1 MCLLIL
7 GCLQMRKV
15 LERFEAKA
23 VWSNLHIFRVN
34 YEYAQESF
42 QNAIWD
48 MGQYLNLPA
57 DDLVSEMRSAL
68 AIRDV
73 MLRRERPQSAEAL
86 WSSVLV
92 GIQDR
97 KDLPLAERL
106 VASFLLAPSQAA
118 ECERGF
124 STIVR
129 LRERLGHECSPSV
142 LEQYLQVGSLGRP
155 LQEAMSGGC
164 IKAVTQKFLGA
175 KDRRLASAGDLGW
188 YRRGRRMVKR
198 KRKERADSGKKR
210 ASYKK
215 RKKHAGLRDLGNARH
230 LARGTGEAVELAEG
244 PDDVPE
250 HPIWEQMSPRKAR

>member
-1 MCLLIL
+1 
-7 GCLQMRKV
+7 MRKV